1 MQNGLQNPAAL
12 VGRLLL
18 AIVFIK
24 YGFEKVTG
32 FEGTVGYIA
41 SKGLPMPSVLAALAT
56 LVELGGGILVAI
68 GLFTRWAALAIAGFC
83 VLTAILFHPFW
94 AAPAASQMGDQISFF
109 KDLALAGGMLML
121 VAFGPGAFSVD
132 AKRAAA

>member
-18 AIVFIK
+18 AILFIK

-41 SKGLPMPSVLAALAT
+41 SKGLPMPAVLAALAT

-68 GLFTRWAALAIAGFC
+68 GLFTRWAALAISGFC

-109 KDLALAGGMLML
+109 KDLAIAGGMLML
-121 VAFGPGAFSVD
+121 VAFGPGALSVD
-132 AKRAAA
+132 ARRSVA